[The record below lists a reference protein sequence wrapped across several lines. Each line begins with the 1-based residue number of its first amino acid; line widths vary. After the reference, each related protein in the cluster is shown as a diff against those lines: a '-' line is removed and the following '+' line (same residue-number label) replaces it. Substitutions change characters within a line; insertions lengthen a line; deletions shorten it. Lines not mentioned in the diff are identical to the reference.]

1 MMIRVYG
8 LDVRSRPAAIAL
20 AAVALAVGAV
30 FVAFGI
36 FLLLGLAVVATI
48 VGAGMVLV
56 RSLTRRGTG
65 RLEPP
70 PSANREL
77 DPALEVFPESTLQVP
92 ARPAAR
98 SHDHKPD

>member
-30 FVAFGI
+30 VVAFGI
-36 FLLLGLAVVATI
+36 FLLLGLAVVGTI

-70 PSANREL
+70 PSANGEL
-77 DPALEVFPESTLQVP
+77 DPALEVFPESTLP